1 MEFHELVT
9 LMAQPLEKYLV
20 MLSVILVRCG
30 ENNKYEQINQPNSF
44 VSQASLH
51 FYCRGRLQWA
61 SFQLLIAPENLWRI
75 SSMTLFSEHQ
85 FVAHVKTWSLA
96 KKNTRR
102 IHRTKSNRIKFL
114 CSIGLQS
121 KAKLLGF
128 DWAK

>member
-75 SSMTLFSEHQ
+75 SSMTFFRNINL
-85 FVAHVKTWSLA
+85 L
-96 KKNTRR
+96 RM
-102 IHRTKSNRIKFL
+102 L
-114 CSIGLQS
+114 
-121 KAKLLGF
+121 KL
-128 DWAK
+128 DP